1 MQPPLMRPTSAA
13 PKLTTLQRF
22 HCTNTLHKTGFT
34 LPSIF
39 RPPFLKGEVMAT
51 PVGTQG
57 VVRIDASPDNWM
69 CVPLDFFTSDEPA
82 SCSLA

>member
-1 MQPPLMRPTSAA
+1 MAKVSC
-13 PKLTTLQRF
+13 LQAD
-22 HCTNTLHKTGFT
+22 CITKVSLYNKLHKTAWLYTAF
-34 LPSIF
+34 IF

-51 PVGTQG
+51 LVGTQG